1 MAPSEK
7 IIADET
13 TIGQYIPQKPPI
25 VMIGKLLEVTGP
37 KTVTS
42 IIITEDNLFC
52 CGGIFREPGLIENMA
67 QTAAAGIGYVSKQQG
82 KDPPAGFIGG
92 LRNLHIHEFPVAG
105 SEIRTE
111 ITVAHEVFDATVVN
125 GRTYIGERCI
135 AECELKIF
143 LIKPWARLS

>member
-7 IIADET
+7 IIAGET
-13 TIGQYIPQKPPI
+13 TIVQYIPQKPPI

-42 IIITEDNLFC
+42 FLISEDNLFC
-52 CGGIFREPGLIENMA
+52 RGGIFREPGLIENMA
-67 QTAAAGIGYVSKQQG
+67 QTAAAGVGYVSKEQG
-82 KDPPAGFIGG
+82 KEPPVGFIGG
-92 LRNLHIHEFPVAG
+92 LRNLCIHELPAAG

-111 ITVAHEVFDATVVN
+111 ITVEHEVFDATVVN
-125 GRTYIGERCI
+125 GKTYLGERCI

-143 LIKPWARLS
+143 LIKPATRA